1 MCRESLT
8 GAIKKRGNVAKKENG
23 MSLYELT
30 AHALHEKLKARE
42 ITAVALTESVYE
54 RIDAVEP
61 HVKGYLRLT
70 KDLALEQAEAADR
83 GFQKGDAMPP
93 LAGIPIAIKDVI
105 CTKGVHTTCASKI
118 LETFVPP
125 YDATVMTKLH
135 KQGVVMLGKTNMDEF
150 AMGSSTENS
159 AYQLT
164 HNPWNL
170 ETIPGGSSG
179 GSAAVVSADTAIC
192 SLGSDTGGSIRQPA
206 ALCGVV
212 GMKPTYGR
220 VSRYGLV
227 AFASSLD
234 QIGPLTKDVTDCAL
248 LLNAICGSDPMDATS
263 VDMPVPDF
271 TQSLINDVKGLKI
284 GIPKEYFTA
293 ALDLDVA
300 DRVQAALATLESLGA
315 RLEAISLPHT
325 DYAIATYYIIAPAEA
340 SANLARYDGVRYGYR
355 SDTPEDLMA
364 LYKKTRSEGFGEEVK
379 RRIMLGTFALSA
391 GYQDAYY
398 RKAQKVR
405 TLIKS
410 DFDAAFE
417 KVDVIATPTSPTPAF
432 KIGERTADPLQ
443 MYLSDVMTTPASHAG
458 LPGISVPCGLVESG
472 LPAGLQLLGAP
483 FEEEKVLRVAY
494 TFEQNTAH
502 HHQKPRI
509 GGQGEGSP

>member
-1 MCRESLT
+1 MPF
-8 GAIKKRGNVAKKENG
+8 
-23 MSLYELT
+23 YELT
-30 AHALHEKLKARE
+30 AHALHEKLKAGE
-42 ITAVALTESVYE
+42 ITAVELTGAIYE
-54 RIDAVEP
+54 RMSNVEP
-61 HVKGYLRLT
+61 CVKGYLTLT
-70 KDLALEQAEAADR
+70 PDIALEQAGAADE
-83 GFQKGDAMPP
+83 GFQRGDDMAP

-105 CTKGVHTTCASKI
+105 CTQGVRTTCASKI
-118 LETFVPP
+118 LGNFVPP
-125 YDATVMTKLH
+125 YDATVMQKLH

-164 HNPWNL
+164 HNPWDL
-170 ETIPGGSSG
+170 DTIPGGSSG

-220 VSRYGLV
+220 VSRYGLI

-234 QIGPLTKDVTDCAL
+234 QIGPLSKDVTDCAL
-248 LLNAICGSDPMDATS
+248 LLNAICGHDEMDATS
-263 VDMPVPDF
+263 VALPVPDF
-271 TQSLINDVKGLKI
+271 TQSLIADIRGLNI
-284 GIPKEYFTA
+284 GVPKEYFAHGLEPAVA
-293 ALDLDVA
+293 A
-300 DRVQAALATLESLGA
+300 RVHEALAVLERLGA
-315 RLEAISLPHT
+315 TIVNISLPHT
-325 DYAIATYYIIAPAEA
+325 EYAIATYYIIAPAEA

-355 SDTPEDLMA
+355 SEHQAELLNM
-364 LYKKTRSEGFGEEVK
+364 YKKTRSEGFGQEVK
-379 RRIMLGTFALSA
+379 RRIMLGTFSLSA

-410 DFDAAFE
+410 DFDAAWA

-432 KIGERTADPLQ
+432 KIGERTAEPLQ

-458 LPGISVPCGLVESG
+458 LPGISVPCGFVDSG
-472 LPAGLQLLGAP
+472 LPVGLQLLAAP
-483 FEEEKVLRVAY
+483 FAEEKLLRVAY
-494 TFEQNTAH
+494 TFEQNTEH
-502 HHQKPRI
+502 HRQKPPLKGTR
-509 GGQGEGSP
+509 

>member
-1 MCRESLT
+1 
-8 GAIKKRGNVAKKENG
+8 
-23 MSLYELT
+23 MSLYQLT
-30 AHALHEKLKARE
+30 AHELHDKLKARE
-42 ITAVALTESVYE
+42 ITAVELTESVYE
-54 RIDAVEP
+54 RIEAVEP
-61 HVKGYLRLT
+61 HVKGYLTLT
-70 KDLALEQAEAADR
+70 KDIALEQANAADA
-83 GFQKGDAMPP
+83 GFQNGDNMSP

-105 CTKGVHTTCASKI
+105 CTKGVRTTCASKI
-118 LETFVPP
+118 LSNFVPP
-125 YDATVMTKLH
+125 YDATVMTKLNQ
-135 KQGVVMLGKTNMDEF
+135 QGIVMIGKTNMDEF

-159 AYQLT
+159 AYQIT
-164 HNPWNL
+164 HNPWDL

-220 VSRYGLV
+220 ISRYGLI

-234 QIGPLTKDVTDCAL
+234 QIGPFTKDVTDCAL
-248 LLNAICGSDPMDATS
+248 VLNALCGNDEMDSTS
-263 VDMPVPDF
+263 VDVPVPDF
-271 TQSLINDVKGLKI
+271 TQSLINDVQGLKI
-284 GIPKEYFTA
+284 GVPKEYFTEG
-293 ALDLDVA
+293 LDTEVA
-300 DRVQAALATLESLGA
+300 DKVHAAISELEKLGA
-315 RLEAISLPHT
+315 SVEEISLPHT
-325 DYAIATYYIIAPAEA
+325 EYAIATYYIIAPAEA

-355 SDTPEDLMA
+355 TKEPTDLINM
-364 LYKKTRSEGFGEEVK
+364 YKKTRSEGFGQEVK

-398 RKAQKVR
+398 RKAQKAR

-443 MYLSDVMTTPASHAG
+443 MYLCDVMTTPASHAG
-458 LPGISVPCGLVESG
+458 LPGISVPCGFVESG
-472 LPAGLQLLGAP
+472 LPVGLQLLAAP
-483 FEEEKVLRVAY
+483 FDEETLLHVAY
-494 TFEQNTAH
+494 TFEQNTEH
-502 HHQKPRI
+502 HLQKPDI
-509 GGQGEGSP
+509 LNAKGK

>member
-1 MCRESLT
+1 MLC
-8 GAIKKRGNVAKKENG
+8 
-23 MSLYELT
+23 ELT
-30 AHALHEKLKARE
+30 AHALHEKLKNRE
-42 ITAVALTESVYE
+42 ITAVALTESIYA
-54 RIDAVEP
+54 RIDAVESY
-61 HVKGYLRLT
+61 VKGYLTLT
-70 KDLALEQAEAADR
+70 KDIALEQASRADA
-83 GFQKGDAMPP
+83 GFQNGDEMPP

-105 CTKGVHTTCASKI
+105 CTKGVRTTCGSKI
-118 LETFVPP
+118 LENFEPP
-125 YDATVMTKLH
+125 YDATVMTRLH
-135 KQGVVMLGKTNMDEF
+135 GQGVVMVGKTNMDEF

-159 AYQLT
+159 AYQIT

-170 ETIPGGSSG
+170 DTIPGGSSG
-179 GSAAVVSADTAIC
+179 GSAAVVSADTAVC

-234 QIGPLTKDVTDCAL
+234 QIGPFTKDVTDCAL
-248 LLNAICGSDPMDATS
+248 LLNAICGSDAMDATS
-263 VDMPVPDF
+263 VDVPVPDF
-271 TQSLINDVKGLKI
+271 TQSLINDVQGLKI
-284 GIPKEYFTA
+284 GVPKEYFTT
-293 ALDLDVA
+293 ALDTEIA
-300 DRVQAALATLESLGA
+300 DSIHAAIAVLEGLGA
-315 RLEAISLPHT
+315 TVEEVSLPHT
-325 DYAIATYYIIAPAEA
+325 EYAIATYYIIAPAEA

-355 SDTPEDLMA
+355 NESPEDLISM
-364 LYKKTRSEGFGEEVK
+364 YKKTRSEGFGEEVK

-398 RKAQKVR
+398 KKAQKVR

-458 LPGISVPCGLVESG
+458 LPGISVPCGLVNGG
-472 LPAGLQLLGAP
+472 LPVGLQLLGAP
-483 FEEEKVLRVAY
+483 FAEEKVLRVAY
-494 TFEQNTAH
+494 TFEQNTEH
-502 HHQKPRI
+502 HRQKPQI
-509 GGQGEGSP
+509 QTNGDV

>member
-1 MCRESLT
+1 MPH
-8 GAIKKRGNVAKKENG
+8 
-23 MSLYELT
+23 YELT
-30 AHALHEKLKARE
+30 AHELHEKLKERE
-42 ITAVALTESVYE
+42 ITAVELTESIYE
-54 RIDAVEP
+54 RIEDVETSI
-61 HVKGYLRLT
+61 KGYLTLT
-70 KDLALEQAEAADR
+70 KEIALEQASAADT
-83 GFQKGDAMPP
+83 GFQNGNDMPP

-105 CTKGVHTTCASKI
+105 CTKDVRTTCASKI
-118 LETFVPP
+118 LSNFVPP
-125 YDATVMTKLH
+125 YDATVMTKLQE
-135 KQGVVMLGKTNMDEF
+135 QGAVMIGKTNMDEF

-159 AYQLT
+159 AFQIT
-164 HNPWNL
+164 HNPWDL

-234 QIGPLTKDVTDCAL
+234 QIGPFTKDITDCAL
-248 LLNAICGSDPMDATS
+248 ILNAICGKDDLDSTS
-263 VDMPVPDF
+263 VDAPVPDF
-271 TQSLINDVKGLKI
+271 TKCLINDVNGLRI
-284 GIPKEYFTA
+284 GVPKEYFA
-293 ALDLDVA
+293 EGLDAEVGE
-300 DRVQAALATLESLGA
+300 RVNESIAEFEKLGA
-315 RLEAISLPHT
+315 TVQEVSLPHT

-355 SDTPEDLMA
+355 TEEPADLISM
-364 LYKKTRSEGFGEEVK
+364 YKKTRSEGFGQEVK

-417 KVDVIATPTSPTPAF
+417 KVDVIATPTSPTTAF

-443 MYLSDVMTTPASHAG
+443 MYLCDVMTTPASHAG
-458 LPGISVPCGLVESG
+458 LPGISVPCGFVNSG
-472 LPAGLQLLGAP
+472 LPVGLQLLTAP
-483 FEEEKVLRVAY
+483 FAEETLLRAAY
-494 TFEQNTAH
+494 TFEQNTDH
-502 HHQKPRI
+502 HLRKPEITKNSR
-509 GGQGEGSP
+509 

>member
-1 MCRESLT
+1 
-8 GAIKKRGNVAKKENG
+8 
-23 MSLYELT
+23 MSLYQLT
-30 AHALHEKLKARE
+30 AHELHDKLKARE
-42 ITAVALTESVYE
+42 ITAIELTESVYE
-54 RIDAVEP
+54 RIESVEP
-61 HVKGYLRLT
+61 HVKGFLTLT
-70 KDLALEQAEAADR
+70 KEIALEQANAADA
-83 GFQKGDAMPP
+83 GFQNGNEMPP

-105 CTKGVHTTCASKI
+105 CTKDVRTTCASKI
-118 LETFVPP
+118 LSNFVPP

-135 KQGVVMLGKTNMDEF
+135 EQGVVMIGKTNMDEF

-159 AYQLT
+159 AYQIT
-164 HNPWNL
+164 HNPWDL

-179 GSAAVVSADTAIC
+179 GSAAAVSADTAIC

-234 QIGPLTKDVTDCAL
+234 QIGPFTKDVTDCAL
-248 LLNAICGSDPMDATS
+248 VLNAICGNDEMDSTS
-263 VDMPVPDF
+263 VDVPVPDF
-271 TQSLINDVKGLKI
+271 TQSLINDVEGLKI
-284 GIPKEYFTA
+284 GVPKEYFA
-293 ALDLDVA
+293 EGLDAEVA
-300 DRVQAALATLESLGA
+300 DCVNAAIAELEKLGA
-315 RLEAISLPHT
+315 SVQEISLPHT
-325 DYAIATYYIIAPAEA
+325 EYAIATYYIIAPAEA

-355 SDTPEDLMA
+355 TEEPTDLINM
-364 LYKKTRSEGFGEEVK
+364 YKKTRSEGFGQEVK

-398 RKAQKVR
+398 RKAQKAR

-443 MYLSDVMTTPASHAG
+443 MYLCDVMTTPASHAG
-458 LPGISVPCGLVESG
+458 LPGISVPCGFVESG
-472 LPAGLQLLGAP
+472 LPVGLQLLAAP
-483 FEEEKVLRVAY
+483 FDEETLLRTAY
-494 TFEQNTAH
+494 TFEQNTEH
-502 HHQKPRI
+502 HLQKPDI
-509 GGQGEGSP
+509 LNAKGK